1 MAERLGK
8 VRRFRWFW
16 GGRWLLGGF
25 VGKVSK
31 KRRDLPQG
39 NGFLVRRETISLGKV
54 RGKKVDLPRDRR
66 NKWDLPR
73 GNDGGEWWEAELLG
87 KVLRFRW
94 LLGGF
99 MGKVSKKRW
108 DLPQGNGFLV
118 RRETISLGKVRGKKV
133 DLPRRWRNCVGTFP
147 GVREGR

>member
-1 MAERLGK
+1 M
-8 VRRFRWFW
+8 
-16 GGRWLLGGF
+16 
-25 VGKVSK
+25 
-31 KRRDLPQG
+31 
-39 NGFLVRRETISLGKV
+39 LGKV
-54 RGKKVDLPRDRR
+54 RGF
-66 NKWDLPR
+66 R
-73 GNDGGEWWEAELLG
+73 GFRGFR
-87 KVLRFRW
+87 RFRW

-99 MGKVSKKRW
+99 MGVFVGKVSKKRR